1 MFYDLHINYF
11 LLVIIINNYIYFL
24 QKDILS
30 KDWPS
35 PEVQNVSVICPLIDR
50 HREMKQY
57 LSSEKATNMTAIK
70 AAKVIL
76 DHVLNDSCDW
86 VSQI

>member
-1 MFYDLHINYF
+1 M
-11 LLVIIINNYIYFL
+11 
-24 QKDILS
+24 
-30 KDWPS
+30 
-35 PEVQNVSVICPLIDR
+35 SVICPLIDR